1 MTRNAA
7 VATALLAG
15 LALASAAHAA
25 TLDGDA
31 ERGAQA
37 YERLCAE
44 CHANVGRLV
53 RRLEGAD
60 DAEKARNLEAFLP
73 LHYAEDD
80 QERADV
86 IAYLLAQ

>member
-1 MTRNAA
+1 MTRKALTAA
-7 VATALLAG
+7 ALLAG
-15 LALASAAHAA
+15 IAFASAAPAA
-25 TLDGDA
+25 TLDGDI
-31 ERGAQA
+31 ERGSVA

-60 DAEKARNLEAFLP
+60 DLEKAHNLEAFLP
-73 LHYAEDD
+73 MHYAEDD

-86 IAYLLAQ
+86 IAFLLAQ